1 MIQATILQT
10 KNFIAGAA
18 IDKNKI
24 VMFGSDDDSVIH
36 ATAATDRPVGV
47 SLAAA
52 ASGARVDVALQG
64 VAEVKLGGTI
74 ARGGDV
80 TSGAAG
86 VGVDLVAAATIKS
99 SIGRAMAGGDS
110 GDIIPVNLNLW
121 SAVTA

>member
-1 MIQATILQT
+1 MIQATVIQI
-10 KNFIAGAA
+10 KNFKAGAA
-18 IDKNKI
+18 INKNTI
-24 VMFGSDDDSVIH
+24 VMFDSDDDTVIH
-36 ATAATDRPVGV
+36 ATGATDRPIGV
-47 SLAAA
+47 ALAAA
-52 ASGARVDVALQG
+52 ASGARLDVALQG

-86 VGVDLVAAATIKS
+86 VGVDLSAAATIKS

-110 GDIIPVNLNLW
+110 GDVIPVLINVW